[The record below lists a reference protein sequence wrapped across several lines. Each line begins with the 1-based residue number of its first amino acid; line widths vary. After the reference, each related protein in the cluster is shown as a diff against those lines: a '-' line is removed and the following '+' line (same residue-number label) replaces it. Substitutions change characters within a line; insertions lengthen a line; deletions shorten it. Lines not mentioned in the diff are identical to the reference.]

1 MNRYYNININKL
13 SHNLHVLASNL
24 QSQPGG
30 KLAEAAAKA
39 TASYP
44 CSAIFKELRGWAWG
58 CSVCASVNSR
68 QMAFVAL
75 FRAAVS
81 TPSRQKSRLPAH
93 GAARHVC
100 AREDESL
107 LARNC
112 LT

>member
-1 MNRYYNININKL
+1 
-13 SHNLHVLASNL
+13 L

-44 CSAIFKELRGWAWG
+44 CSAIFKELVTGVCGGG
-58 CSVCASVNSR
+58 CEGVERTLRSTAARWLLLPC
-68 QMAFVAL
+68 F
-75 FRAAVS
+75 AAVS

-93 GAARHVC
+93 GAAGHVC